1 MIHITDVVW
10 QFGNF
15 SLAETATTP
24 DISTLAFLSGPQF
37 FIALIAGVLMA
48 FAFQFLLSN
57 LTIAA
62 DVSSGINPL
71 KGEAKSWG
79 QKVRGMESKVGGWS
93 LFIVNAA
100 VFAACFLAVKLTL
113 VQNMRLGAIIGIVIW
128 SAYFLLLLWAGSRTV
143 GSVFNTV
150 GSTAATGL
158 QGVVGTVATALSGS
172 AVNAQIVNTVE
183 ASVEA
188 VTKELKSEL
197 ASDLAPDRVREKVT
211 DYVQKLQ
218 LPSPN
223 LGNVTGQITDLL
235 KQASPSAGD
244 ALNLS
249 NVAQAAAPGGLTA
262 GLIRIAQTAAPDEL
276 RAGKLQNVVGQLI
289 QALQSQSQ
297 SGQKQSGQNQS
308 GGGLQQ
314 QVITQGINALISTVA
329 QRVDLSDIDVEQIGQ
344 QLNQLQQQA
353 TKKAE
358 QAADALNLPGDFS
371 LLRTDIEHYLLNS
384 PTAYLSSERL
394 DSNFREVLRDAD
406 ADPGLVRQQL
416 EPLNRRYF
424 VSVLRRRGG
433 LDENRINDLADQME
447 VVRREVLSQVRE
459 AEEEDN
465 RQDLRRRVET
475 YLSFAPREALNPDRI
490 SQDFPALLADPEA
503 SYEILGNR
511 LLQFD
516 RGTLKQMLLEGRQ
529 DVNEGDIE
537 PILDAL
543 EQARDRFLN
552 QSQEQWQQ
560 MQNQASELRGQVETY
575 LREANPSNLS
585 ADQVQQNLERL
596 VNLPESGLL
605 VARAGLGQ
613 IDRNSLENMLAQ
625 REDLSQEQVHEFID
639 RFEDARDR
647 IIHMP
652 QALTEQA
659 QEQYDRLISQI
670 ADYLRNTNLE
680 EVNPD
685 GIRQDLQMLLQSP
698 KAGSAAIRRR
708 LAQIDRDTLAR
719 LLSQQGISEY
729 QVNQVI
735 DTVLD
740 VTRTVVR
747 TPRRL
752 ASRTREQ
759 VQDVQSTLADYLKNT
774 NREELNPEGIR
785 RDLRFLFTKPQQGLE
800 QWRDRMSQVDRGTLV
815 ALLSQRE
822 DISEEQ
828 ANHIFDQV
836 DAVRH
841 EILNQAQQATD
852 QVQQKTQSVLNNL
865 MDRLQGYLNDLDQPE
880 LNYDGIKQ
888 DMRTLFNDPEAG
900 VEALK
905 YRLQQFDR
913 DTLTA
918 ILSTRTDISEEQAN
932 RVIDQIESAR
942 DSVLHQAQR
951 LQTETE
957 KRINALQEEAK
968 QQADEVRKSI
978 ATAAWWLF
986 GTAITSVATA
996 AIAGIMAVKGLEIF
1010 S

>member
-1 MIHITDVVW
+1 MIHVIDTVW
-10 QFGNF
+10 QCGYL
-15 SLAETATTP
+15 SLAEIATTS
-24 DISTLAFLSGPQF
+24 DISTLAFLSGSQF
-37 FIALIAGVLMA
+37 FVALIAGVLMA

-62 DVSSGINPL
+62 DVSSGANPF

-79 QKVRGMESKVGGWS
+79 QKVRGMESKVGGWL

-143 GSVFNTV
+143 GAVFSTV

-188 VTKELKSEL
+188 VTRELKSEL
-197 ASDLAPDRVREKVT
+197 ASDLAPDRVREQVS
-211 DYVQKLQ
+211 DYIQKLQ
-218 LPSPN
+218 LPSSN
-223 LGNVTGQITDLL
+223 IGGATGQITNLL

-249 NVAQAAAPGGLTA
+249 NVAQAASSGGLTA
-262 GLIRIAQTAAPDEL
+262 GLISLAQAAAPDEL
-276 RAGKLQNVVGQLI
+276 RAGKLQKVAQQLI
-289 QALQSQSQ
+289 QTLQSQN
-297 SGQKQSGQNQS
+297 QSGQNQS
-308 GGGLQQ
+308 GQDQSRNGLQQ
-314 QVITQGINALISTVA
+314 QVLTQGINALISTVA
-329 QRVDLSDIDVEQIGQ
+329 QRVDLSDIDVEHIGQ
-344 QLNQLQQQA
+344 QLTHLQQQA
-353 TKKAE
+353 THKAE
-358 QAADALNLPGDFS
+358 QAADGLNLSGNFS
-371 LLRTDIEHYLLNS
+371 LLRTDVESYLLNS
-384 PTAYLSSERL
+384 PTAYLDSERL
-394 DSNFREVLRDAD
+394 DTNFREVLRDAD
-406 ADPGLVRQQL
+406 ADPGLVRSQL

-424 VSVLRRRGG
+424 VSVLRRREG

-475 YLSFAPREALNPDRI
+475 YLSSAPREDLNPDRI

-503 SYEILGNR
+503 SYETLGNR

-543 EQARDRFLN
+543 EQSRDRFLN

-560 MQNQASELRGQVETY
+560 MQNQASELRGQVEAY

-585 ADQVQQNLERL
+585 ADQIQQNLERL
-596 VNLPESGLL
+596 ANLPESGLL
-605 VARAGLGQ
+605 IARAGLGQ
-613 IDRNSLENMLAQ
+613 IDRNSLETMLAQ

-647 IIHMP
+647 IVHMP
-652 QALTEQA
+652 QAITGQV

-680 EVNPD
+680 ELNPD
-685 GIRQDLQMLLQSP
+685 GIRHDLQMLLQSP
-698 KAGSAAIRRR
+698 KAGSSAIRRR
-708 LAQIDRDTLAR
+708 LAQVDRDTLAR

-735 DTVLD
+735 DIVLD

-747 TPRRL
+747 APRRL

-759 VQDVQSTLADYLKNT
+759 VQDVQSTLADYLKHT

-785 RDLRFLFTKPQQGLE
+785 RDLRFLFTKPQHGLE

-822 DISEEQ
+822 DISEEE
-828 ANHIFDQV
+828 ANHILDQV

-841 EILNQAQQATD
+841 ELLDKAQQATD
-852 QVQQKTQSVLNNL
+852 QVQQATQSVLNNL
-865 MDRLQGYLNDLDQPE
+865 MGRLQGYLNDLDQPE

-900 VEALK
+900 AEALK

-968 QQADEVRKSI
+968 QQADEVRKSV

-986 GTAITSVATA
+986 GTAITSAATA
-996 AIAGIMAVKGLEIF
+996 AIAGIIAVRGLEIF